1 MSACDVLFSSFY
13 GSTRQYAQA
22 LAHRLGVTARE
33 LEGAGAL
40 DKPTIVLAPIHG
52 PASAGVSYLRHQ
64 TKESLQAHP
73 VALVTV
79 GMSLDEVAVEKDFA
93 AKLLGDRASCVTRF
107 YLPGRLNYSELST
120 AHSATMRGV
129 ISALKLKPR
138 KSDNDRMMIDT
149 YGKDVDRVDVEKL
162 DPIVEWARAL

>member
-1 MSACDVLFSSFY
+1 MSACDVLYSSVY
-13 GSTRQYAQA
+13 GSTRQYAEA

-33 LEGAGAL
+33 LEGGAP

-64 TKESLQAHP
+64 TKGALQAHP

-93 AKLLGDRASCVTRF
+93 AKLLGDRAGCVTRF

-120 AHSATMRGV
+120 AHAATMRGV

-138 KSDNDRMMIDT
+138 KSDNDRMMIET